1 MTPLLAHAG
10 SPWQSSQTSGV
21 AIRLLSHCLAC
32 LQVVLTEW
40 PKSFANVKLGDVVS
54 CPSSDGSGFAI
65 VNNTIGNLR
74 GRGILCKG
82 SDGVI
87 ADNTLF
93 NLPGMALQLTSEQEW
108 GEADFVHNVLV
119 SNNVIN
125 SNGSGIWLG
134 SSPDINKQPLVYTK

>member
-1 MTPLLAHAG
+1 M
-10 SPWQSSQTSGV
+10 
-21 AIRLLSHCLAC
+21 
-32 LQVVLTEW
+32 QVVLTEW
-40 PKSFANVKLGDVVS
+40 PERFNNIKTGGVIS
-54 CPSSDGSGFAI
+54 CPSSDGYGFAI

-74 GRGILCKG
+74 GRGILCKA
-82 SDGVI
+82 SQGVI

-108 GEADFVHNVLV
+108 GEADFVHNLLV

-134 SSPDINKQPLVYTK
+134 SSPDINAEPLVYTK